1 MPRRG
6 EISSTIACS
15 LEFRNY
21 RTLYQHIVA
30 VHPNFFVD
38 NSIPQDESPEKL
50 KHHDHTIAFS
60 VSIKSKS
67 QSTACMEK
75 KIITLCSTLI
85 GNNRRYDQERSNRV
99 VATPFTEFILRNETR
114 HVRRRAKK
122 VEALINSPE
131 ISSLIKESLRSKFDR
146 ANELAAGFSEL
157 IPKRTLDKNNALLNQ
172 CMQSEEARSLLTL
185 RSTPSRLAYQSNKRA
200 ESTECMEKKSSPM
213 CSTIG
218 VDNDETNLSNQRSSN
233 GEKIDGTKIFDHNV
247 NCSPQQ
253 QSSSIESMNKS
264 SQALADSNDDNSSV
278 DLSRSLLQQ
287 EENRKILKDY
297 DYQYR
302 RLDLIVKTLMD
313 KKASK
318 LTLHRLTQE
327 VKRVLEDWLFP
338 LNDNFYPLFLFD
350 KDANVHFEF
359 FILDPESPVTI
370 TNRSPCSDMR
380 IFRTV

>member
-1 MPRRG
+1 MTK
-6 EISSTIACS
+6 SDQIAS
-15 LEFRNY
+15 LRHHLQNLFVLIDSGNDLKFIQNY
-21 RTLYQHIVA
+21 EKYVDKLVKFMKVYRSYATKLDMFDA
-30 VHPNFFVD
+30 V
-38 NSIPQDESPEKL
+38 Q
-50 KHHDHTIAFS
+50 
-60 VSIKSKS
+60 
-67 QSTACMEK
+67 
-75 KIITLCSTLI
+75 
-85 GNNRRYDQERSNRV
+85 
-99 VATPFTEFILRNETR
+99 
-114 HVRRRAKK
+114 KK

-131 ISSLIKESLRSKFDR
+131 ISSLIKESLRPKFDR

-157 IPKRTLDKNNALLNQ
+157 IPKRTLDKNNAIVKSMHAIRRGEISAVHPNFYVDDSISQ
-172 CMQSEEARSLLTL
+172 DESSEKNLRTL

-380 IFRTV
+380 IFELSKLIYAFVYEYCQTISK